1 MKVWELIAELAKR
14 PAGDEVFVSG
24 PCTLWAEIDSLDAFD
39 DGMFG
44 ILAKDFT
51 VVNESDGKELGS
63 LSELEF

>member
-14 PAGDEVFVSG
+14 PAGDEVFISG
-24 PCTLWAEIDSLDAFD
+24 PCTLWSEIDATDAFD

-44 ILAKDFT
+44 ILAKDFN
-51 VVNESDGKELGS
+51 VVDESDGREIGR